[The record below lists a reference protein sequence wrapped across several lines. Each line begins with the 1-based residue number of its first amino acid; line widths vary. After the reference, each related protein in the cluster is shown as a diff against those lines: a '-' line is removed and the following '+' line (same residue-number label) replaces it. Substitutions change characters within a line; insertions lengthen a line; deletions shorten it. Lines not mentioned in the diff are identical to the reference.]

1 VSRRRSRT
9 RRARRCPRRISL
21 ARIFNLARNALSIEK
36 IRYLPTASIRV
47 SRRLNKNCTCKFVEL
62 RLTRPVG
69 SSEQLRDGQNP
80 HRLELLHR
88 GDCAVPAKAC
98 ARNSLTLGQPRQ
110 AQPDGA
116 GIWRDVDPEL
126 KKRTALALERD
137 RVGEKPEGRAL
148 GCDLNAPRG
157 RGSSEFV
164 IRSVRNHLGESR
176 AISRLGLDLD
186 CPLDHAHAT

>member
-1 VSRRRSRT
+1 MRRTENIRINTLDERRTGLSRRRSRT

-21 ARIFNLARNALSIEK
+21 ARIFNLARSALSIEK

-47 SRRLNKNCTCKFVEL
+47 SRRLNKNCTRKFVEL

-98 ARNSLTLGQPRQ
+98 ARNSLTPGQPVRLSQ
-110 AQPDGA
+110 TGLEFGA
-116 GIWRDVDPEL
+116 MSILNSKNGQHLRSKEIESARSPRDV
-126 KKRTALALERD
+126 
-137 RVGEKPEGRAL
+137 
-148 GCDLNAPRG
+148 
-157 RGSSEFV
+157 
-164 IRSVRNHLGESR
+164 RSV
-176 AISRLGLDLD
+176 AI
-186 CPLDHAHAT
+186 